1 MEDLLLE
8 SCRDDGQGL
17 RVTLSHRRD
26 RFGHCIEAIDGE
38 KATPLFA
45 SLEGTPEQGWPP
57 HPPLQHASIEPG
69 GQGDVILGVG
79 MAGVCHWSV
88 SFEPIAGQAAIEV
101 DVACRVK
108 IKPEELVSSYATQ
121 LAWTEQSEE
130 GASWALGG
138 HCGRL
143 RVLVGRLELQPAER
157 VQGTVVRISP
167 VFEFAEKAATARW
180 KYRVEL

>member
-26 RFGHCIEAIDGE
+26 RFGHCIEAIGGE
-38 KATPLFA
+38 KAIPLFA

-69 GQGDVILGVG
+69 DVILGVG
-79 MAGVCHWSV
+79 MAGVSHWSV

-108 IKPEELVSSYATQ
+108 IKPDELVSSYATR
-121 LAWTEQSEE
+121 LAWSEQSEE
-130 GASWALGG
+130 GASWALGE
-138 HCGRL
+138 HRGRL
-143 RVLVGRLELQPAER
+143 RVLMGRLELQPAER
-157 VQGTVVRISP
+157 VQGTIVRLLP
-167 VFEFAEKAATARW
+167 VFECPEKAATARW